1 MASYYKN
8 VKTVSYKHYCK
19 IFSSNY
25 NIGFCRPSQDI
36 CDTCSSLDNVIKEG
50 KKKGKDIDRFQQKK
64 DLHVAKAKVAY
75 AALKAAKKK
84 KLRTNKDWKFICMD
98 LQQTQ
103 LCPKLAVGSAYYKRK
118 LSLHNFCVHDLPFQ
132 ESYMYVWEEN
142 TASRGSVEIFSCLR
156 KWLEDNV
163 LTTPNYPRNLRI
175 FADNCGGQNKNIN
188 ITLALLREIHL
199 KNFDRIELCY
209 LVPGH
214 SYMACDRSFGHVA
227 KNLEA
232 QTSIMS
238 PDIYCSYIASAR
250 TTKDYPL
257 YRMKGEEFMDI
268 DIFSVKGKDRV
279 ILRRAV
285 KDKAFQTAAQIIVT
299 HEYPQ
304 GYILKSDYN
313 IPDAEGEYCYV
324 VPPKTKKELFNLSN
338 VSLEPKYKQDRQLN
352 SNKLKDLQSMKVFL
366 ADQGEWITD
375 LLKRQN
381 ELYGTY
387 VAAKSGDQ
395 EDLDAALEEYQDN
408 TVMDEVLEIPNGPV
422 VDSQNQVNEA
432 DHSDEDIQEPNDLDY
447 DYNGDFKD
455 FEYDNCVRYHFR
467 SRKK

>member
-1 MASYYKN
+1 
-8 VKTVSYKHYCK
+8 
-19 IFSSNY
+19 
-25 NIGFCRPSQDI
+25 
-36 CDTCSSLDNVIKEG
+36 
-50 KKKGKDIDRFQQKK
+50 
-64 DLHVAKAKVAY
+64 
-75 AALKAAKKK
+75 
-84 KLRTNKDWKFICMD
+84 MD

-163 LTTPNYPRNLRI
+163 FTTPNYPRNLRI

-188 ITLALLREIHL
+188 LTLALLREIHL
-199 KNFDRIELCY
+199 KNFERIELCY

-257 YRMKGEEFMDI
+257 YCMKGEEFMDI
-268 DIFSVKGKDRV
+268 DIFSIKGKDRV

-313 IPDAEGEYCYV
+313 IPDTEGKYCCV
-324 VPPKTKKELFNLSN
+324 VPPKTKNELFTLSK
-338 VSLEPKYKQDRQLN
+338 VSLEQKYKQERQLN
-352 SNKLKDLQSMKVFL
+352 PKKLKDLHRMKMFL
-366 ADQGEWITD
+366 TYQGEWITD
-375 LLKRQN
+375 LLRLQN
-381 ELYGTY
+381 ELYETY
-387 VAAKSGDQ
+387 VAAELGAQ
-395 EDLDAALEEYQDN
+395 EGPDPVLEENQDN
-408 TVMDEVLEIPNGPV
+408 AVIAEVLENPNGPV
-422 VDSQNQVNEA
+422 V
-432 DHSDEDIQEPNDLDY
+432 
-447 DYNGDFKD
+447 D
-455 FEYDNCVRYHFR
+455 FEYDNCVRYHLR
-467 SRKK
+467 SRKN